1 MAITTVP
8 RSYHARLFKRSALRA
23 QYHRAR
29 YEWLVR
35 ELQKLG
41 IDSATFIELGCHD
54 AETILYLDKARVKIG
69 QYVGFDAN
77 WERGLETG
85 IERWKARPEVQLY
98 HCKQP
103 GDIRLS
109 GSLKWDIGICFETFE
124 HVWPE
129 HVESYLVKLSELI
142 DGHFFIT
149 VPVERGAAFL
159 VKSFF
164 RRFRKDPHV
173 PKIPYTRRD
182 MWNTLKGKLHLV
194 EKDEHKGF
202 DDRAFLKKLR
212 KHFEIVSVSG
222 FFERR
227 IVARAKE

>member
-1 MAITTVP
+1 MVATMAP
-8 RSYHARLFKRSALRA
+8 RTYHARLFKRSALRA

-29 YEWLVR
+29 YEWLIR
-35 ELQKLG
+35 ELRRLEVK
-41 IDSATFIELGCHD
+41 SASFIELGCHD
-54 AETILYLDKARVKIG
+54 AETILYLDKALISIG

-77 WERGLETG
+77 WEGGLDAG
-85 IERWKARPEVQLY
+85 KARWKDRPEIQLY
-98 HCKQP
+98 YCKRP
-103 GDIRLS
+103 DGIRLS
-109 GSLKWDIGICFETFE
+109 GALKWDIGICFETFE

-129 HVESYLVKLSELI
+129 DVEPYLAKLSGLI
-142 DGHFFIT
+142 DGYFFVT

-159 VKSFF
+159 IKSFF
-164 RRFRKDPHV
+164 RRIRKDPRV

-182 MWNTLKGKLHLV
+182 RWNSFRGKLHLV

-202 DDRAFLKKLR
+202 DDRAFLKKLQ

-227 IVARAKE
+227 VVARTKS